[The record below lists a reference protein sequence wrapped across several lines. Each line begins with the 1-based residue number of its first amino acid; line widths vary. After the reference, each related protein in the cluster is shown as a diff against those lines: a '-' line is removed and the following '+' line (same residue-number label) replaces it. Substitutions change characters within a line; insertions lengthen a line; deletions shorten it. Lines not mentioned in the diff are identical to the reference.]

1 MSCNQG
7 RRSGRKQPQGD
18 SSVQGSST
26 SSRRNTGPIR
36 SAGQYAS
43 RIRSL
48 SCATGLWSSGIQSRL
63 QSYPCLRADDAS
75 NGLWSAGAWMG
86 YASSA
91 NAAAADAAAT
101 GRPGSLQVLS
111 GVDEFER
118 WYLPELWRTS
128 VDRDK
133 QFFSVGQAVVDTRPT
148 PAIIRTA
155 PVAE

>member
-1 MSCNQG
+1 MSRNQG

-18 SSVQGSST
+18 SPVQRSST
-26 SSRRNTGPIR
+26 SSRRHPGPVR

-48 SCATGLWSSGIQSRL
+48 SCTTGLWSPGIQSRL
-63 QSYPCLRADDAS
+63 QSCPCLRADDAS
-75 NGLWSAGAWMG
+75 NGLWPASAWMG
-86 YASSA
+86 YARSA
-91 NAAAADAAAT
+91 NAAADAAAT
-101 GRPGSLQVLS
+101 GRPGSMQVLS
-111 GVDEFER
+111 GVDELER

-133 QFFSVGQAVVDTRPT
+133 QFFSISQAAVDTRPT